1 MTLVE
6 KINLLEQ
13 VLGRLKNETAE
24 ALTIQGLYREPEDF
38 MIKDIPQ
45 LIRLIKTEDF
55 QFRFNFKDMDS
66 VGRIHA
72 RKTGEASGGLFF
84 NPRPPAFIPGY
95 QIDFSTFETPI
106 SYPTG
111 KACGCH
117 VGGFQS
123 NSKFDFIQPISFNFK
138 GIKSME
144 QRLDF
149 IPVESE
155 VTE

>member
-6 KINLLEQ
+6 KITLLEQ
-13 VLGRLKNETAE
+13 VLERLKDETAE

-38 MIKDIPQ
+38 IIKDIPQ

-72 RKTGEASGGLFF
+72 RRTGEATGGLFF
-84 NPRPPAFIPGY
+84 NPQPPPLVPGY
-95 QIDFSTFETPI
+95 PIDFTTRYTI
-106 SYPTG
+106 AYPTG
-111 KACGCH
+111 KACGWYI
-117 VGGFQS
+117 GGLQTNPEF
-123 NSKFDFIQPISFNFK
+123 NFVPPITFNFK
-138 GIKSME
+138 AMKSME
-144 QRLDF
+144 QHLDF
-149 IPVESE
+149 IQTEPE